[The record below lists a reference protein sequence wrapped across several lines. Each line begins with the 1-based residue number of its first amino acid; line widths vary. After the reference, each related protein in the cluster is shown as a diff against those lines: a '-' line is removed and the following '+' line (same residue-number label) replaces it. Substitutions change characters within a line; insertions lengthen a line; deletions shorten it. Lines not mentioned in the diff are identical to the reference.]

1 MEGVV
6 NSLQQICQQIMPYAT
21 ILSIVSF
28 VVIGVMLIVPS
39 DEAHQKA
46 KKAVPWVVIGAI
58 VLMGAV
64 SIGTWLTD
72 QITF

>member
-1 MEGVV
+1 MEGVA
-6 NSLQQICQQIMPYAT
+6 NSLQQICQSIMPYAT
-21 ILSIVSF
+21 ILAIVSF

-46 KKAVPWVVIGAI
+46 KNAVPWVVIGAI
-58 VLMGAV
+58 VLLGAV
-64 SIGTWLTD
+64 SIGNWLTG